1 MNAVLQWGMSLIN
14 KSPLTLVPTERG
26 TSNQK
31 ESFYRSVVIS
41 LLKKLQGGRLAV
53 FENDQVHVYGQ
64 LANEGDINASINIHD
79 AGAWQMMVTRGS
91 IGAGEAYMEGYWTS
105 PDLTQVVRLLV
116 RNREVLNALDGQQS
130 LMARLA
136 LKAIH
141 AMNRN
146 TREGAQKNIR
156 AHYDLN
162 NDFFQLFL
170 DPSMMYS
177 SAVFRHPAEPL
188 AEASAYKLDM
198 ICQQLELR
206 AEDHLIEIG
215 AGWGGMAIH
224 AVKHYGCRVTTTT
237 ISQEQ
242 YDFAKARIERE
253 GLADRIT
260 LLLQDYRELTGSY
273 DKLVSIEMIEAV
285 GAEFQQGYFEI
296 CSQLLKPGGKAL
308 IQAINLGADEALML
322 DPRGFVASCNS
333 TNFFIVRGDDEL
345 WTSTGNYSFKGITQA
360 NVIRAWQAAGGVVRE
375 CDFTLAQVYSA
386 KEAFVTGT
394 LGGVTPVTKIDGR
407 MIGDGR
413 PGPVTERASGLYG
426 QYCEQQ
432 T

>member
-91 IGAGEAYMEGYWTS
+91 ICAGEAYMEGYWTS

-308 IQAINLGADEALML
+308 IQAITIREDLYDAYLDDTDFIRQYIFPGGCLPTVQRMKELTREHTNLELHGLTDITL
-322 DPRGFVASCNS
+322 DYARTLDHWRQRFL
-333 TNFFIVRGDDEL
+333 F
-345 WTSTGNYSFKGITQA
+345 
-360 NVIRAWQAAGGVVRE
+360 NVP
-375 CDFTLAQVYSA
+375 QVM
-386 KEAFVTGT
+386 T
-394 LGGVTPVTKIDGR
+394 LGFDLSFIR
-407 MIGDGR
+407 MW
-413 PGPVTERASGLYG
+413 EFYLC
-426 QYCEQQ
+426 YCEGGFLEGSIGTHQLLFVRNNPA
-432 T
+432 